1 MFQEFDAGSL
11 LDTCSTA
18 CQNPPPTLY
27 QPRQGT
33 SRPVQE
39 FCRGKCS
46 DWFGLYVG
54 NKTVFHSISV
64 LMNLQ
69 QENCVCVDAFACMC
83 IYVFICTC
91 LCAGVYIYIFYIHL

>member
-69 QENCVCVDAFACMC
+69 QENCVCACVC
-83 IYVFICTC
+83 VHVHICVHMYMFVC
-91 LCAGVYIYIFYIHL
+91 RCVYIYIFYIHL